1 MAKSSPLSGRIGSR
15 FGGRGARKR
24 TRIFAGFVTLIAVTY
39 FGTTFAASI
48 SLGTG
53 RLEFGQGARQAVA
66 CDADGVTTAI
76 SEDWSTS
83 DSFFKVTTITL
94 TGLNS
99 VSTDSD
105 TGVGCGG
112 KKLEVSLMGS
122 SGLLTIGT
130 SSATKVS
137 FTVPTSGSNPS
148 TVAGV
153 TNASSITL
161 TGAGT
166 TSTTAVITISPSTAV
181 NATNVT
187 YVGLETSTP
196 AS

>member
-1 MAKSSPLSGRIGSR
+1 MAKSSPLSGRIGTR

-24 TRIFAGFVTLIAVTY
+24 TRIFAGFITLIAVTY
-39 FGTTFAASI
+39 FGSTFAASI

-76 SEDWSTS
+76 SEDWSTG
-83 DSFFKVTTITL
+83 DTFFKVTTITL

-99 VSTDSD
+99 VSTDSG

-122 SGLLTIGT
+122 SGIIRIGT
-130 SSATKVS
+130 STTDKVS
-137 FTVPTSGSNPS
+137 FTVPTTGDNPT

-153 TNASSITL
+153 TSANDIDLS
-161 TGAGT
+161 GAGS
-166 TSTTAVITISPSTAV
+166 TSTTVVITISPTSAV

-187 YVGLETSTP
+187 YVGLETTTP

>member
-1 MAKSSPLSGRIGSR
+1 MAKSSPLSGRIGTR

-48 SLGTG
+48 TLGTG

-66 CDADGVTTAI
+66 CDTDGITTEIA
-76 SEDWSTS
+76 EEWAST
-83 DSFFKVTTITL
+83 FFKVSTITL

-99 VSTDSD
+99 VATDAD
-105 TGVGCGG
+105 GVGCGG
-112 KKLEVSLMGS
+112 KKIEVSLMGS
-122 SGLLTIGT
+122 SGVIRIGT
-130 SSATKVS
+130 STTDKVS
-137 FTVPTSGSNPS
+137 FTVPTSGANP
-148 TVAGV
+148 TTTAGV
-153 TNASSITL
+153 TDANDIDL
-161 TGAGT
+161 TAAGT
-166 TSTTAVITISPSTAV
+166 TSTTVVITISPSSAV

-196 AS
+196 A

>member
-1 MAKSSPLSGRIGSR
+1 MAKRSPLSGRIGSR

-24 TRIFAGFVTLIAVTY
+24 TRIFAGFITLIAVTY
-39 FGTTFAASI
+39 FGSTFAASI
-48 SLGTG
+48 TLGTG

-76 SEDWSTS
+76 TEDWSTG
-83 DSFFKVTTITL
+83 DSFFKVSTITL

-99 VSTDSD
+99 VLTDAD
-105 TGVGCGG
+105 TGIGCGG
-112 KKLEVSLMGS
+112 KKLEISLMGS
-122 SGLLTIGT
+122 SGVLTIGT

-137 FTVPTSGSNPS
+137 FTVPITGSNPATS
-148 TVAGV
+148 AGV
-153 TNASSITL
+153 TANSSIAL
-161 TGAGT
+161 TGSGT
-166 TSTTAVITISPSTAV
+166 TSTTAVITISPTSAV